1 MLIHLIQCL
10 PDSGHSFFLI
20 QFAGDLIATKQYRKL
35 KVSLVERDQLDEV
48 HSHLAEGLF
57 FLSYHKRKVK
67 LLQKLVHRRFYFV
80 IFQEWQESIWIF

>member
-1 MLIHLIQCL
+1 MLIYLIQCL
-10 PDSGHSFFLI
+10 PDPGHSLFLV
-20 QFAGDLIATKQYRKL
+20 QFAGHLIATKQYRKL

-57 FLSYHKRKVK
+57 LLSDHERKVK

-80 IFQEWQESIWIF
+80 ILQEWQKSIWIF